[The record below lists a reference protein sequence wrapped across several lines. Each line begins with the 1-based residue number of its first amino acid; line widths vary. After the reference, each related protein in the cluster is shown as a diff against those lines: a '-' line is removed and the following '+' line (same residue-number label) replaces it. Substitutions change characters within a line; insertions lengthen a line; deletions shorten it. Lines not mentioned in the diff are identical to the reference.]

1 MITTNIIPDDS
12 SNGARRNWTAVKR
25 SVDRGV
31 PEPMSSTET
40 SERDLVR
47 DYLKAFNERDRDR
60 MTELLD
66 DEVVEHGIRD
76 ELHGIDAVIDFLDA
90 HFETFPDYAGTTE
103 EMIAEGDLVSVRYS
117 VSGTHTG
124 NYRDIEP
131 TGHTVEW
138 SGIAMYRIEDG
149 KITEIWLEEDRLGLL
164 EQLEVVDPPAHL
176 RV

>member
-1 MITTNIIPDDS
+1 
-12 SNGARRNWTAVKR
+12 
-25 SVDRGV
+25 
-31 PEPMSSTET
+31 MSSTET

-47 DYLKAFNERDRDR
+47 DYLKAFNERDRER

-66 DEVVEHGIRD
+66 DEVVEHGIGE
-76 ELHGIDAVIDFLDA
+76 ELHGIEEILDFLDA
-90 HFETFPDYAGTTE
+90 HFETFPDYGGTTE
-103 EMIAEGDLVSVRYS
+103 AMTAEDDLVTVRYS

-124 NYRDIEP
+124 HYRDVEP
-131 TGHTVEW
+131 TGHTAEW

-149 KITEIWLEEDRLGLL
+149 EIAEIWIEEDRIGLL